1 MSTISNANTMEDGVI
16 AQLQEAS
23 EGLLFPSEAD
33 EPFICFVWQ
42 GVRDITLEKLLVIT
56 RNKAGTPVEE
66 ITLSHL
72 FDGVT
77 NEADWMSE
85 DEIEEVHRFQ
95 NLKSTILDLL
105 TEVRVFRVGAMDVDV
120 YIVGKTNSGICA
132 GLQTKVV
139 ET

>member
-1 MSTISNANTMEDGVI
+1 MSTVPNANTAESGVI
-16 AQLQEAS
+16 AQLQEAC
-23 EGLLFPSEAD
+23 EGLLFPSEVD
-33 EPFICFVWQ
+33 EPFTCFAWQ
-42 GVRDITLEKLLVIT
+42 GVRDITVEKLLVIT

-85 DEIEEVHRFQ
+85 DEIEEARQFQ

-105 TEVRVFRVGAMDVDV
+105 TDVRVFRIGAMDIDV
-120 YIVGKTNSGICA
+120 YIVGKTSNGVCA